1 MLVMELMPNGKKT
14 SMLRGLAGENVEL
27 SRDGWMDELERERE
41 VLISEEYSAVGL
53 PQQISGKES
62 ACNAEDMSLPWVG
75 KIP

>member
-1 MLVMELMPNGKKT
+1 MKLG
-14 SMLRGLAGENVEL
+14 
-27 SRDGWMDELERERE
+27 RDGWMDELERERERE

>member
-1 MLVMELMPNGKKT
+1 MKLG
-14 SMLRGLAGENVEL
+14 
-27 SRDGWMDELERERE
+27 RDGWMDELERERE